1 MNGHE
6 NSPTPSDAE
15 LEAMVN
21 TPGGEPAGEV
31 VSLSDARRARGLD
44 QADEDELEDDANG
57 SVLDGDVM
65 PAPAAPPA
73 ELTEPEPRVVEHRP
87 GGKRRAS
94 ARPVLPGW
102 WKDPRAFAATIKW
115 ALGTVLSTLAFHL
128 VRLPLYVL
136 RLVWRFP
143 VGLFRALRA
152 VFGWVRDEANAE
164 ARNAVMAA
172 TRDSAAYLKMRE
184 DHRTRTSRRVWVA
197 LLGLLAVAGGVTA
210 AVLMVEPTHLYLAGG
225 ALVLLLGWVG
235 SDEVHR
241 VVEHAGDDAEEPRL
255 TADLITLALS
265 KLQITA
271 INQALREEQEA
282 AERAMRRNHLRHES
296 ESARQARMERSR
308 RKAIHFAA
316 LVRDG
321 EGFRADIDL
330 PAGATASAVCAKR
343 EEIAATMRRDIA
355 QVWPEPDHRKHA
367 ARLVLYVNDEAMG
380 PHNTPKWPL
389 LAAGAT
395 NLFEPIPL
403 GVDQRGRAVSATLMF
418 ASGLIG
424 AVPRMGKSFTL
435 RVLALGASL
444 DPRCE
449 LHLYD
454 LKGGADFRMFEKIAH
469 SYRSG
474 EDADDIAAIVA
485 DIKALLVEMKRRYK
499 VIRELPEDIC
509 PEGKVTDQLA
519 SRKSLRLHP
528 IFLGIDECQKLYEHK
543 ELGTWFAEAIT
554 DLVKRGPAVG
564 IMAWNATQ
572 RVDASSI
579 PRGISSNAVLRYCL
593 KVTGHTENDM
603 VLGTGMYHSGVNA
616 TTFSF
621 AQDKGVGWLVGE
633 GDAPRITRTAF
644 IDAAT
649 AKKVV
654 ARALAAKVTAGYLTG
669 LAAGEIEADTDTTSI
684 LDHVHAVW
692 PKNAAGPLPKAWCAE
707 LAPLLAEHKPD
718 LYEGWKPE
726 QVSDALKARDVDTRQ
741 VNKIGADGQRH
752 NWRGPTY
759 TDITAALGITT
770 ELLSDDE
777 NKEA

>member
-6 NSPTPSDAE
+6 NNRPSDAE
-15 LEAMVN
+15 LEAILN
-21 TPGGEPAGEV
+21 GPDTEPAGEV
-31 VSLSDARRARGLD
+31 VSLTDARRARGLD
-44 QADEDELEDDANG
+44 EGNKLGEDDANG
-57 SVLDGDVM
+57 SVLDGEILT
-65 PAPAAPPA
+65 PAPVPA
-73 ELTEPEPRVVEHRP
+73 NEVAESQPEVIGHRQA
-87 GGKRRAS
+87 KRPQAT
-94 ARPVLPGW
+94 ARPILPGW
-102 WKDPRAFAATIKW
+102 WRDPRAFAATIKW
-115 ALGTVLSTLAFHL
+115 AVTTVASTLAFHL
-128 VRLPLYVL
+128 LRLPLYVL
-136 RLVWRFP
+136 RLVWRSP
-143 VGLFRALRA
+143 VGLFRVLRA
-152 VFGWVRDEANAE
+152 VVGWVRDSANTE
-164 ARNAVMAA
+164 AREAVMAA
-172 TRDSAAYLKMRE
+172 TRDSGAYLKMRE
-184 DHRTRTSRRVWVA
+184 DHRTRTGRRFGLA
-197 LLGLLAVAGGVTA
+197 LLALLVVAGGVTA
-210 AVLMVEPTHLYLAGG
+210 AVLMVELNHLYLAGS

-241 VVEHAGDDAEEPRL
+241 VVDHHGDDGEEPRL

-265 KLQITA
+265 KLGVTA
-271 INQALREEQEA
+271 INQALKEEQEA
-282 AERAMRRNHLRHES
+282 AERAMRRDHLRHES
-296 ESARQARMERSR
+296 ESARQARIARSR

-380 PHNTPKWPL
+380 PHNTPTWPL
-389 LAAGAT
+389 LTAGAT
-395 NLFEPIPL
+395 NLFEPVPL
-403 GVDQRGRAVSATLMF
+403 GVDQRGRSVSATLMF

-435 RVLALGASL
+435 RVLALNAAL

-449 LHLYD
+449 VHLAD
-454 LKGGADFRMFEKIAH
+454 LKGGADFRMFEKVAH
-469 SYRSG
+469 FYRSG
-474 EDADDIAAIVA
+474 EDAEDIAAILA
-485 DIKALLVEMKRRYK
+485 DLKALLAEMRRRYK
-499 VIRELPEDIC
+499 VIKELPEDIC

-528 IFLGIDECQKLYEHK
+528 IFIGIDECQKLYEHK
-543 ELGTWFAEAIT
+543 EHGDWFADAMT

-572 RVDASSI
+572 RVDVSSI

-633 GDAPRITRTAF
+633 GDSPRITRTAF

-654 ARALAAKVTAGYLTG
+654 ARALAAKVSAGYLTG
-669 LAAGEIEADTDTTSI
+669 LAAGEIDADTDTTSI

-692 PKNAAGPLPKAWCAE
+692 PKRNGKPLPKAWCAE

-718 LYEGWKPE
+718 LYAGWKPE
-726 QVSDALKARDVDTRQ
+726 QVSDALKARDVDTAQ
-741 VNKIGADGQRH
+741 VNKVGTDGVRH
-752 NWRGPTY
+752 NWRGPVY
-759 TDITAALGITT
+759 ADITAALGITP
-770 ELLSDDE
+770 ELITDE
-777 NKEA
+777 KED